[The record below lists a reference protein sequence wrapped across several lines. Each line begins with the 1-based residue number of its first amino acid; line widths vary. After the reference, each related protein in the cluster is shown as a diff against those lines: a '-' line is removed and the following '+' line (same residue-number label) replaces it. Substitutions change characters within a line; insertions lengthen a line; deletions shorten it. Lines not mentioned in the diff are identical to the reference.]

1 MSFSVRVSRAGI
13 TSTANYYQPNS
24 DEGRWVEW
32 ASRPSPETR
41 LLQTVSSRTV
51 QEVFDGDQKLQGMD
65 WVLPDIFA
73 PFRAEYYGE
82 EHAFGTLWSQWVDD
96 MVATAMSLK
105 SQEASTIRH
114 SASVSEQVDGLG
126 A

>member
-1 MSFSVRVSRAGI
+1 
-13 TSTANYYQPNS
+13 
-24 DEGRWVEW
+24 VEW